1 MLDNM
6 ARKLQILLSQLSRQP
21 NVDLETRKTLE
32 DLSAFITTASQM
44 AREKGI
50 AERLKAI
57 SEESQKSLESISRA
71 GIPASTKEATERSLE
86 IVNTWRPIFQLLIR
100 QREFRKLMVN
110 SLRIIRRLFLRYG
123 EDVMENA
130 SQKFVEGESV
140 SSIYESTKEQIREKS
155 EERQMTD
162 EEWKT
167 IEKEIT
173 QVFAILSREPTYRE
187 GLDRLFRL
195 FDLFRSSAKTLT
207 DQLPSAE
214 PHARR
219 AQFETEELVSVFAKR
234 ETLDKFKIDLRN
246 LIAKFEDNA
255 ELKNYFTE
263 VREFILSTK
272 SEEFVHSE
280 EFKAKSKELYYRGR
294 YRMQQ
299 LKDEPALNSFLNTT
313 DELLDNI
320 KNDEFVKILRHQ
332 AGILTSDLSYVDMEG
347 NTRIDTDMLSKLQ
360 SVVGPVLAETLK
372 YIPLPRIETSDSYRD
387 FWLDNIILCGY
398 DILPE
403 NIRIHTETDS
413 ELSLREGETK
423 SMNIRLVIVLD
434 KLRTELK
441 DMSFYYKKK
450 SFPEVS
456 DKGRVTL
463 RFGGE
468 GANLRFTFNVVQDE
482 LSRTSKITE
491 GCVNFQIV
499 NMDIDFDYSTITHT
513 TLLPFM
519 TSWYKQQIAYEI
531 ETAVEKNLTSIVQD
545 IGQRLSEALT
555 EVNRPLQ
562 TGIEMARKAFK
573 STDIAQIYEKRREK
587 LE

>member
-1 MLDNM
+1 
-6 ARKLQILLSQLSRQP
+6 
-21 NVDLETRKTLE
+21 
-32 DLSAFITTASQM
+32 
-44 AREKGI
+44 
-50 AERLKAI
+50 
-57 SEESQKSLESISRA
+57 
-71 GIPASTKEATERSLE
+71 
-86 IVNTWRPIFQLLIR
+86 
-100 QREFRKLMVN
+100 
-110 SLRIIRRLFLRYG
+110 
-123 EDVMENA
+123 
-130 SQKFVEGESV
+130 
-140 SSIYESTKEQIREKS
+140 
-155 EERQMTD
+155 
-162 EEWKT
+162 
-167 IEKEIT
+167 
-173 QVFAILSREPTYRE
+173 
-187 GLDRLFRL
+187 
-195 FDLFRSSAKTLT
+195 
-207 DQLPSAE
+207 
-214 PHARR
+214 
-219 AQFETEELVSVFAKR
+219 
-234 ETLDKFKIDLRN
+234 LRN

-272 SEEFVHSE
+272 SEEYVHSE
-280 EFKAKSKELYYRGR
+280 EFKQKAKELFYRGR
-294 YRMQQ
+294 DLMHQ